1 MGEMGDGRKE
11 EEGDGVRRESGLV
24 LSLMRILINPVEAA
38 LRPPWFIRPEK
49 PDCQQEEEEERRK
62 EG

>member
-1 MGEMGDGRKE
+1 MDGRRRRGT
-11 EEGDGVRRESGLV
+11 EGRRESGLV

-49 PDCQQEEEEERRK
+49 PDCQQKEEEERRK